1 MAMSRPD
8 FQPTQPAPIA
18 TLSGRAIDE
27 FRVSHPSEVVALLRR
42 VSEGNVL
49 VQLCAPDGAVYA
61 CTLWAVDPQ
70 QRRLSFDA
78 DPAHPQVRS
87 LIDAG
92 EATAMAY
99 LDAVKLQFDLRAFVL
114 VHGRESSALQTGW
127 PEAMYRFQRRDSF
140 RVKPRH
146 EALAHLRHPA
156 LPELAL
162 ALRVLDVSIGGC
174 ALALAAEVPAIDAG
188 SHLADVRI
196 ELDADTRFVATLH
209 VQHVSGGFGTASRT
223 VRLGCAFERLDGPAQ
238 RALQRFVDLTQRR
251 HKLLS
256 L

>member
-1 MAMSRPD
+1 MARPD

-27 FRVSHPSEVVALLRR
+27 FRVSHPSEVIALLRR

-61 CTLWAVDPQ
+61 CTLWAIDPQ

-99 LDAVKLQFDLRAFVL
+99 LDAVKLQFDLRGLVL
-114 VHGRESSALQTGW
+114 VHGRDSSALQTGW
-127 PEAMYRFQRRDSF
+127 PEAMYRFQRRESF

-156 LPELAL
+156 SPELAL
-162 ALRVLDVSIGGC
+162 ALRVLDVRVGGC
-174 ALALAAEVPAIDAG
+174 ALALSADEVPAIDAG
-188 SHLADVRI
+188 SRLGDVQV

-209 VQHVSGGFGTASRT
+209 VQHVSGGFGSSSRI
-223 VRLGCAFERLDGPAQ
+223 VRLGCSFERLDGPAQ

>member
-1 MAMSRPD
+1 MSRPD

-18 TLSGRAIDE
+18 ALTGRGIDE
-27 FRVSHPSEVVALLRR
+27 FRVAHPSEVLALLRR
-42 VSEGNVL
+42 VSDSNVL

-61 CTLWAVDPQ
+61 CTLWAVDAQ

-78 DPAHPQVRS
+78 DPKHPQVRS

-92 EATAMAY
+92 EATAMVY
-99 LDAVKLQFDLRAFVL
+99 LDSVKLQFDLRGLVL
-114 VHGRESSALQTGW
+114 VHGRDASALQTGL

-140 RVKPRH
+140 RVKPRQ
-146 EALAHLRHPA
+146 EALAHLKHPT
-156 LPELAL
+156 LPEVAL
-162 ALRVLDVSIGGC
+162 ALRVLDVSVGGC
-174 ALALAAEVPAIDAG
+174 ALALPSDVPAIGAG
-188 SHLADVRI
+188 LQLPAVRV
-196 ELDADTRFVATLH
+196 ELDAETRFVAALH
-209 VQHVSGGFGTASRT
+209 VQHVSGGFGNGTGH
-223 VRLGCAFERLDGPAQ
+223 VRLGCAFGRLDGSAQ

>member
-1 MAMSRPD
+1 MPQPD

-18 TLSGRAIDE
+18 EMTGRAIDE
-27 FRVSHPSEVVALLRR
+27 FRVAHPSEVLALLRR
-42 VSEGNVL
+42 VADGNVL

-61 CTLWAVDPQ
+61 CTLWAVDAQ

-78 DPAHPQVRS
+78 DPKHPQVRS

-99 LDAVKLQFDLRAFVL
+99 LDSVKLQFDLRGLVL
-114 VHGRESSALQTGW
+114 VHGREASALQSGW
-127 PEAMYRFQRRDSF
+127 PEAMYRFQRRESF

-146 EALAHLRHPA
+146 EALAHLRHPT
-156 LPELAL
+156 LPEVAL
-162 ALRVLDVSIGGC
+162 ALRVLDVSVGGC
-174 ALALAAEVPAIDAG
+174 ALALPADLPAIGAG
-188 SHLADVRI
+188 VRIAEVRI
-196 ELDADTRFVATLH
+196 ELDADTRFVAPLQ
-209 VQHVSGGFGTASRT
+209 VQHVSGGFGSRADH
-223 VRLGCAFERLDGPAQ
+223 VRLGCAFGRLDGPAQ